1 MRMPCIMS
9 RALRAESLLHEAY
22 CRSADAASGCS
33 NVAGRAF
40 QYRVTD
46 EFNRLRYIMINLW
59 IIDLFLN
66 LLET

>member
-1 MRMPCIMS
+1 MRMPRTMS
-9 RALRAESLLHEAY
+9 RALMVESLRHEAY

-33 NVAGRAF
+33 KMSGRAC
-40 QYRVTD
+40 QDRITD

>member
-9 RALRAESLLHEAY
+9 RALRAESLRHEAY
-22 CRSADAASGCS
+22 CQPADAASGCS
-33 NVAGRAF
+33 NVSGREF